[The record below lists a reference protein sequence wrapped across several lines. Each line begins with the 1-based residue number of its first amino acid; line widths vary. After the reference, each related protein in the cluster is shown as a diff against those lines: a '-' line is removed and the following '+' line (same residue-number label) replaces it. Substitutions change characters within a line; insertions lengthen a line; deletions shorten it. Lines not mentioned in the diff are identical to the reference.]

1 MRRDLTAHPS
11 HGAGQS
17 ALGLHAYPRSV
28 ANLNHKVGRGTI
40 AKVLKGNGM
49 EPAPE
54 RSKHTSW
61 STFLQSHWKTL
72 AASDFFTV
80 EVWTGSGLVS
90 HYVLFVISLVD
101 RIVTIAGITARPDE
115 PWMLQI
121 ARNVTD
127 R

>member
-1 MRRDLTAHPS
+1 MAQDNPRWGYTRIQ
-11 HGAGQS
+11 GA
-17 ALGLHAYPRSV
+17 L

-80 EVWTGSGLVS
+80 EVWTGRGLVS